1 MLEDNYSAQCLR
13 NNTVDE
19 EMNIITMGSRI
30 NWLRYLHFIMITAT
44 L

>member
-19 EMNIITMGSRI
+19 EMNIITTRSRI
-30 NWLRYLHFIMITAT
+30 
-44 L
+44 